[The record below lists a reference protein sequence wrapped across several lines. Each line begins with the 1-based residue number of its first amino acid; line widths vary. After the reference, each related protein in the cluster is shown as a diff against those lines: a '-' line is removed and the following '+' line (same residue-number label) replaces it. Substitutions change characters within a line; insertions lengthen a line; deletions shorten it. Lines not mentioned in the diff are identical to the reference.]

1 VRLKS
6 KIVVVYILAIS
17 IIIIWITA
25 IFLAPYL
32 RNRAWPG
39 YIFIYSLFSPI
50 CHQNPARS
58 FFIFGY
64 PLAVCSRC
72 LGIYIG
78 FLGGVIIYPLF
89 RGFSSLSLPR
99 TKYFLAL
106 SLPIGVD
113 TLGNFFRLWSTS
125 NWPRFVLGFVWGIIL
140 PFYFIT
146 GLAELITAET
156 TSKVKKYF
164 LKSRYKS
171 P

>member
-1 VRLKS
+1 MRFKS
-6 KIVVVYILAIS
+6 NIVIVYFFS
-17 IIIIWITA
+17 IGLIIIWIAA

-32 RNRAWPG
+32 RCRSWPA
-39 YIFIYSLFSPI
+39 YIFIYSIFSPI

-72 LGIYIG
+72 LGIYVG
-78 FLGGVIIYPLF
+78 FLGGIIIYPIF
-89 RGFSSLSLPR
+89 RGFFSLSLPKA
-99 TKYFLAL
+99 KYFLAL

-113 TLGNFFRLWSTS
+113 TLGNFLRLWSTS
-125 NWPRFVLGFVWGIIL
+125 NWPRFVLGFIWGIIL